1 MSEPRSVKELLE
13 LGERVLADSSARFE
27 DHDDL
32 YEARQLLA
40 SALRITDDDAEDLPD
55 AYEPPLR
62 QRERYLSYI
71 ARRAGG
77 EPQPFI
83 LGRIEFYGLD
93 LKVRPGAF
101 VPRPSSELTVDRAV
115 RRLKGRRKPVVVD
128 VCTGAGPIAL
138 AIADEVTGADVWG
151 TDIQDEGL
159 EQGRENARRLGI
171 RNVSFRQ
178 GDMYGALP
186 VRLEGTVDVITAHVP
201 YVPSAE
207 LDDLPTEVKD
217 FEPVFTLTDHS
228 DDGLGLMLHAIEG
241 APRLLK
247 PGGWL
252 LLEMSDDLTGK
263 VKKMC
268 RAAGLTDF
276 HVASDDDDLSVVVE
290 ARLPAS
296 GRAAR

>member
-40 SALRITDDDAEDLPD
+40 CALRITDDEAEDLPD
-55 AYEPPLR
+55 AYEPPVR

-83 LGRIEFYGLD
+83 LGRIEFYGLE

-115 RRLKGRRKPVVVD
+115 KKLKGRRRAVLVD

-138 AIADEVTGADVWG
+138 AIADEVPGADVWG
-151 TDIQDEGL
+151 TDIQAEGL
-159 EQGRENARRLGI
+159 DQGRANARRLGI

-186 VRLEGTVDVITAHVP
+186 ARLSGAVDVITAHVP
-201 YVPSAE
+201 YVPADE

-228 DDGLGLMLHAIEG
+228 DDGLGLMWHAIEG

-252 LLEMSDDLTGK
+252 LLEMSDDLAGK

-268 RAAGLTDF
+268 RQVGLTDLN
-276 HVASDDDDLSVVVE
+276 VATDDDGLSIVVE
-290 ARLPAS
+290 ARIPPRGKAS
-296 GRAAR
+296 R

>member
-13 LGERVLADSSARFE
+13 LGERVLGDSSARFE

-40 SALRITDDDAEDLPD
+40 SALRITDDEAEHLPETL
-55 AYEPPLR
+55 EPTLR

-101 VPRPSSELTVDRAV
+101 VPRPSSELTVDSAV
-115 RRLKGRRKPVVVD
+115 KKLKGRRNPVVLD

-138 AIADEVTGADVWG
+138 AIADEIPGADVWG
-151 TDIQDEGL
+151 TDIQAEGL
-159 EQGRENARRLGI
+159 DQGRENARRLGI
-171 RNVSFRQ
+171 HNVSFRR

-186 VRLEGTVDVITAHVP
+186 SRLKGTVDVITAHVP

-207 LDDLPTEVKD
+207 LDDLPSEVKD
-217 FEPVFTLTDHS
+217 YEPVFTLTDHS
-228 DDGLGLMLHAIEG
+228 DDGLGLMWHAIEG
-241 APRLLK
+241 APELLK

-252 LLEMSDDLTGK
+252 LLEMSDDLAGK

-268 RAAGLTDF
+268 RAVGLGDF
-276 HVASDDDDLSVVVE
+276 NVATDDDGLSIVVE

-296 GRAAR
+296 RRAAR

>member
-40 SALRITDDDAEDLPD
+40 SVLRISDEEAEDLPD
-55 AYEPPLR
+55 ELEPPLR
-62 QRERYLSYI
+62 LRERYLSYI

-83 LGRIEFYGLD
+83 RGKIEFYGLE

-101 VPRPSSELTVDRAV
+101 VPRPSSELTVERAV
-115 RRLKGRRKPVVVD
+115 KKLRGRKHPIVID

-138 AIADEVTGADVWG
+138 AIGDEIQGAEVWG
-151 TDIQDEGL
+151 TDIHEEGL
-159 EQGRENARRLGI
+159 KLGRENARRLGI
-171 RNVSFRQ
+171 KNVKLKR

-186 VRLEGTVDVITAHVP
+186 EHLNGKVDVITGHAP
-201 YVPSAE
+201 YVPLGE
-207 LDDLPTEVKD
+207 LDDLPIEVKD
-217 FEPVFTLTDHS
+217 HEPVFTLTDHS
-228 DDGLGLMLHAIEG
+228 DDGLSLIHHAIEG
-241 APRLLK
+241 SVDLLK

-252 LLEMSDDLTGK
+252 LLEMSDDTAALI
-263 VKKMC
+263 KKAV
-268 RAAGLTDF
+268 RRAGLEDF
-276 HVASDDDDLSVVVE
+276 HVASDDDELSVVVE
-290 ARLPAS
+290 ARMPGS
-296 GRAAR
+296 RRGPR